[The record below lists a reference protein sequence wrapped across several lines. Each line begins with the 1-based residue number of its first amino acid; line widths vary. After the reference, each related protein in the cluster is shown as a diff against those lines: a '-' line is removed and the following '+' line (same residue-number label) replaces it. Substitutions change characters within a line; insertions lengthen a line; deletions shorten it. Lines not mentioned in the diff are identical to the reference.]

1 MGMSSD
7 LVLALSAF
15 GIGIVAGLRSLTAPA
30 AVSWAAYLHR
40 LDLRDSRLAFLG
52 SAWAA
57 YTISALGVGELVADK
72 LPFSPNRTSPPSM
85 IFRTLSGAICGASLC
100 LSTRL
105 VLVGA
110 VLGGLGALNGAFGG
124 FHARRLLVKHLKV
137 TDTAIAFAEDALAI
151 GAGLFFVFLF

>member
-1 MGMSSD
+1 MSSD
-7 LVLALSAF
+7 LALALSAL

-52 SAWAA
+52 STLAVF
-57 YTISALGVGELVADK
+57 TISTLGVGELVVDK
-72 LPFSPNRTSPPSM
+72 LPFALSRTSPPSM

-100 LSTRL
+100 LSAHL
-105 VLVGA
+105 VVVGT

-124 FHARRLLVKHLKV
+124 FHARRLLVKHVKI

-151 GAGLFFVFLF
+151 GAGLFFVFRF